1 MDYLSQWL
9 QERRDSGN
17 YRRLSPLKRSAAGSK
32 LVDFSSND
40 YLALSSRSE
49 LREAACK
56 ALEDYGAGAGAARLM
71 IGDLPLF
78 HELEERVA
86 SLKNQ
91 EAALLFGSGYM
102 ANVGVIPAL
111 VGRGDLIFSDRLNH
125 ASIYDGCR
133 LSGARLVRFR
143 HNDLDHLEE
152 CLKKERGGGNRAL
165 IVVESIYSMDGDR
178 CPLAGVVE
186 LKSRYS
192 CMLMVD
198 EAHATGIFGAN
209 GGGVIQEDG
218 LESEVE
224 VAMGTFSK
232 ALGSYGAYVAGSR
245 TLKEYLIN
253 RARSF
258 IYSTALPP
266 GVVASA
272 LAAVKLIEAEPELR
286 AKLFENSRYFKKS
299 LQEAGLPGE
308 PGPSQ
313 IVPVLIGGSR
323 QAVKMAEEFRR
334 HHIHVTAVRPP
345 TVPEGAAR
353 LRFSVTLDH
362 DREQLRAA
370 AELLLKLSRQLAL
383 PVSFHSEGV
392 LPASG

>member
-17 YRRLSPLKRSAAGSK
+17 YRRLSPLKRSADGSK
-32 LVDFSSND
+32 PVDFSSND

-56 ALEDYGAGAGAARLM
+56 ALEDYGAGAGGARLM
-71 IGDLPLF
+71 SGDLPLF

-143 HNDLDHLEE
+143 HNDLDHLED

-178 CPLAGVVE
+178 CPLVGVVE
-186 LKSRYS
+186 LKNRYS

-232 ALGSYGAYVAGSR
+232 ALGSYGAYIAGSR
-245 TLKEYLIN
+245 LLKEYLVN

-266 GVVASA
+266 GVAASS

-286 AKLFENSRYFKKS
+286 AKLFENSGYFKKS

-323 QAVKMAEEFRR
+323 QAVEMAEEFRR
-334 HHIHVTAVRPP
+334 HGVYVTAVRPP

-362 DREQLRAA
+362 DRAQLRAA
-370 AELLLKLSRQLAL
+370 AELLLKLSRQLSL

-392 LPASG
+392 LAASG